1 MSPQFP
7 GFLLIVVI
15 VVVAVLLLAAG
26 SRKGGGPGGTSPQ
39 RGCNHCGAAHPHFAE
54 FCRRC
59 GKRLG

>member
-26 SRKGGGPGGTSPQ
+26 SRKRGKSDGASAQ
-39 RGCNHCGAAHPHFAE
+39 RGCAHCGAAHPHFAE